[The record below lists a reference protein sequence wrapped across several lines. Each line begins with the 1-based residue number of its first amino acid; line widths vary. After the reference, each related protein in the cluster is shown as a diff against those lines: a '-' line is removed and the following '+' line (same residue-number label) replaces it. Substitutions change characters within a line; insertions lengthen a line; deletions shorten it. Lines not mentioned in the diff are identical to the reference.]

1 MSFEFVSTV
10 GYRLEDIDLW
20 DVAVDFEGLQRRFL
34 LFLMNVAVHVDI
46 KVYLLE
52 IKMISLIFNILR
64 EWDRKRIK
72 LLVPSVHWNEMNESG
87 ISL

>member
-46 KVYLLE
+46 KVYLLG